1 MKATGKNFK
10 PTSIWAC
17 IILQLTFKANTVIL
31 RLKTVYICVT
41 TKTTFSK
48 FSRFYHE
55 VPHAQELKLDK
66 LAPDMAI
73 LVGAGDSP
81 TGLAFL

>member
-1 MKATGKNFK
+1 MTTKATFG
-10 PTSIWAC
+10 
-17 IILQLTFKANTVIL
+17 
-31 RLKTVYICVT
+31 
-41 TKTTFSK
+41 K
-48 FSRFYHE
+48 FSRFQHK

-81 TGLAFL
+81 TGLAFLWLKKCPWKDLIELMKALYKQFKTVVGGW